1 MSPEPTTK
9 LVNQPEGAKKQQ
21 ANEIFHDE
29 TSKISKC
36 GLLNPTKE
44 KGNDQNDEASEEIA
58 EFNEQFL
65 VIDRLGLLIR
75 VRELDEMKCE
85 AQNGEDQIA
94 D

>member
-1 MSPEPTTK
+1 MKSFIMKPPK
-9 LVNQPEGAKKQQ
+9 YQ
-21 ANEIFHDE
+21 
-29 TSKISKC
+29 KC

-44 KGNDQNDEASEEIA
+44 KGNDQNDETSEEIA

-65 VIDRLGLLIR
+65 VIDRLGLLIG

-94 D
+94 N